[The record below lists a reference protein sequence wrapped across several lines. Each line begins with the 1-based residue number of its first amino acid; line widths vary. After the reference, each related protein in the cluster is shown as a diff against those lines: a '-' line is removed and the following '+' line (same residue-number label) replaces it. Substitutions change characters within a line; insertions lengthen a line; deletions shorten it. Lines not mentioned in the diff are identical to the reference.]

1 MNWKEYLKVGE
12 VFTYYF
18 RKSDPNNKPSTN
30 LRIMHGINKLSIL
43 MFLVAVVVLLYRAFL
58 R

>member
-1 MNWKEYLKVGE
+1 MNWKEYFKVGE

-18 RKSDPNNKPSTN
+18 RKADPNNKPSTN

>member
-1 MNWKEYLKVGE
+1 MNWKEYFKVSE

-18 RKSDPNNKPSTN
+18 RKRDPNQKESTN

-43 MFLVAVVVLLYRAFL
+43 MFLVAVVVMLYRAFL